1 MEKKSP
7 EQQVIDGD
15 MVTGNFTLQAQ
26 LPMGKTMTV
35 SGYIYSKNTLEAV
48 NKQID
53 LLHDV
58 MDRQRLRAE
67 IPELEIKRDQ
77 RVIQL
82 GQIRDHLAGLAKK
95 QDNGGKL
102 SSAEKKMIEEL
113 TINVERVKEDITKGE
128 TAIAEAKA
136 KIAKG

>member
-35 SGYIYSKNTLEAV
+35 SGYIYSKNTMGAV

-53 LLHDV
+53 FLHDV

-67 IPELEIKRDQ
+67 IPELEVKRDQ
-77 RVIQL
+77 RIVQL
-82 GQIRDHLAGLAKK
+82 GQIRDHLGLLSKK

-113 TINVERVKEDITKGE
+113 TINVKRVMEDIDKGE
-128 TAIAEAKA
+128 LAIAEAKL
-136 KIAKG
+136 KIKQE